1 MRPVIGIAVAA
12 CLIAACSSSTFALTN
27 ASVDSTYTCPIGA
40 NNAPYSVQA
49 TVDAHNGTSGTVRIN
64 SVTADMALEAL
75 NGPWL
80 EKIGD
85 KYQASDVTV
94 APTSVAAGANANLK
108 VTIPSACTN
117 GKSTGGGSY
126 GDYRVTVHLATSA
139 GNFSIS
145 SKALH
150 RLVAA

>member
-80 EKIGD
+80 EKIG
-85 KYQASDVTV
+85 
-94 APTSVAAGANANLK
+94 
-108 VTIPSACTN
+108 TN
-117 GKSTGGGSY
+117 TKP
-126 GDYRVTVHLATSA
+126 AT
-139 GNFSIS
+139 
-145 SKALH
+145 
-150 RLVAA
+150 